1 MCAENVKYLHSWGC
15 AQECVGQPL
24 PSNYMELEKLIVTEG
39 KKKLPAIVSWAEYQA
54 MARLCLIDAERDL
67 LTATSILHNLGSL
80 VHFPNDEK
88 VWRTTRTTRT
98 THGQLL
104 IA

>member
-1 MCAENVKYLHSWGC
+1 MGE
-15 AQECVGQPL
+15 PL

-39 KKKLPAIVSWAEYQA
+39 KKKLPPTVSWAEYQA
-54 MARLCLIDAERDL
+54 MPRLCLIDAERDL